1 MEKNKKNMA
10 QNLKLQQHEVNSLT
24 DKMKQPVSLHEAFL
38 LAEEVLPN
46 IATLLQFK
54 YVQLVGP
61 LLNEVFHL

>member
-1 MEKNKKNMA
+1 MEKNKKNMT

-46 IATLLQFK
+46 IATLLQLIQ
-54 YVQLVGP
+54 VCAASGSIV
-61 LLNEVFHL
+61 E

>member
-46 IATLLQFK
+46 IATLLQLIQ
-54 YVQLVGP
+54 VCAASGSIV
-61 LLNEVFHL
+61 E